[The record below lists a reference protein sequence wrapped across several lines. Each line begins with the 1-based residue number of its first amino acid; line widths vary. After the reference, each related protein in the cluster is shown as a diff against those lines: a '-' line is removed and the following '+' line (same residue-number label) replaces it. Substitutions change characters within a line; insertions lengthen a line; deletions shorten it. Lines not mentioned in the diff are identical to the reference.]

1 MAMNDHRTELE
12 LEVLPQPDDVT
23 CGPTCLHAVYR
34 YWEHDVSLDSV
45 ISAVQPLPEGG
56 TLAVDLACHALREG
70 FSATIYTYNL
80 QIFDPTWFTGD
91 VDIAEQLRLQRKAKR
106 DVKLSIATDSYLEF
120 LELGGKLRYQEL
132 AGTLL
137 RRYLKRG
144 IPILTGLSA
153 TYLYSCAREIDDDY
167 DDVLGVPSG
176 HFVILSGYDRARREV
191 TIADPLQDNPGYGSH
206 YYRVGMNRLVA
217 AILLGILT
225 YDANLLIVA
234 PRKADKV
241 R

>member
-1 MAMNDHRTELE
+1 MNDHSTELG

-34 YWEHDVSLDSV
+34 YWEHDVSLETV
-45 ISAVQPLPEGG
+45 IGAVQPLPEGG

-70 FSATIYTYNL
+70 FAATIYTYNL
-80 QIFDPTWFTGD
+80 QIFDPTWFDGD
-91 VDIAEQLRLQRKAKR
+91 VDIADKLRQQRKAKR

-120 LELGGKLRYQEL
+120 LSLGGKLRYQEL
-132 AGTLL
+132 TGALL
-137 RRYLKRG
+137 RRYLNRG

-153 TYLYSCAREIDDDY
+153 TYLYSCAREFHDDY
-167 DDVLGVPSG
+167 DDVHGEPMG
-176 HFVILSGYDRARREV
+176 HFVILSGYDREQREV
-191 TIADPLQDNPGYGSH
+191 TIADPLHDNPGYGTH
-206 YYRVGMNRLVA
+206 YYRVGMTRLVA

-234 PRKADKV
+234 PRKAEKD
-241 R
+241 